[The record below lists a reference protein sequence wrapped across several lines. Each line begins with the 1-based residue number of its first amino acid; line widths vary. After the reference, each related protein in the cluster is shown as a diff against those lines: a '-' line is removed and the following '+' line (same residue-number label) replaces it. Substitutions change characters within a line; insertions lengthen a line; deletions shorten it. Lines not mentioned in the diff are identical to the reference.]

1 MTDSIFINASTSYQV
16 LVGAGLLREAGRLI
30 TAAVPKAHAA
40 MLVSDDNVF
49 PLYGD
54 ALKAALADTGLEI
67 REFVFPHGERNKTLA
82 TWGRLLEC
90 MSSSRMTRSD
100 FVIALGGGIVGDLAG
115 FAAASYQRGI
125 RFVQIPTTLL
135 ADVDASVGGKTAVD
149 LESGK
154 NQVGAFHQPALVIC
168 DTDTL
173 ETLPKEE
180 FSCGAA
186 EVIKTAILRSP
197 KLFERV
203 AGGTIA
209 QEDISECISI
219 KRDFVINDEFDTGIR
234 MQLNLGHT
242 IGHAIEACSRY
253 TILHGQAVAIGTAVI
268 TRAAVKRRICAPE
281 TLDKVLAALRS
292 YDLPTETVFN
302 AEELYAASLLDKKA
316 GGGTLRIIVPERIGC
331 CRVETIRQEEL
342 LGWIRDG
349 GIA

>member
-1 MTDSIFINASTSYQV
+1 MNDTILINASTSYQV
-16 LVGAGLLREAGRLI
+16 LVGAGLLHEAGGLI
-30 TAAVPKAHAA
+30 PTAVPKAHAA
-40 MLVSDDNVF
+40 MIVSDDHVY

-54 ALKAALADTGLEI
+54 ALKAALADTELEI
-67 REFVFPHGERNKTLA
+67 HEFVFPHGEQNKTLA
-82 TWGRLLEC
+82 TWGRLLEA
-90 MSSSRMTRSD
+90 MSSAHMTRSD

-154 NQVGAFHQPALVIC
+154 NQVGAFHQPSLVIC
-168 DTDTL
+168 DTGTL
-173 ETLPKEE
+173 KTLPKEE

-197 KLFERV
+197 ALFERV
-203 AGGTIA
+203 AGGAIA

-242 IGHAIEACSRY
+242 IGHAIEACSHY
-253 TILHGQAVAIGTAVI
+253 TILHGQAVAIGTAAI
-268 TRAAVKRRICAPE
+268 TRAAVKRRICTPE
-281 TLDKVLAALRS
+281 TFDKVLAAFHH
-292 YDLPTETVFN
+292 YDLPTETAFTS
-302 AEELYAASLLDKKA
+302 EELYAASLLDKKA
-316 GGGTLRIIVPERIGC
+316 AGGTLRIIVPERIGC